1 MSQRFPYSGELAAP
15 FLREITALQ
24 RKQAASEQSV
34 IELKEE
40 VAQLRRRVEKLTMI
54 LSFALSPEDSPATS
68 SD

>member
-1 MSQRFPYSGELAAP
+1 MSQRFPYSGELVAP
-15 FLREITALQ
+15 FLREVTAVQ

-34 IELKEE
+34 IELREE
-40 VAQLRRRVEKLTMI
+40 VAQLRRQIEKLTLI

>member
-15 FLREITALQ
+15 FLREVTALQ

-34 IELKEE
+34 IELREE
-40 VAQLRRRVEKLTMI
+40 VAQLRRQIEKLTLI
-54 LSFALSPEDSPATS
+54 LSFALSSEDSPATL